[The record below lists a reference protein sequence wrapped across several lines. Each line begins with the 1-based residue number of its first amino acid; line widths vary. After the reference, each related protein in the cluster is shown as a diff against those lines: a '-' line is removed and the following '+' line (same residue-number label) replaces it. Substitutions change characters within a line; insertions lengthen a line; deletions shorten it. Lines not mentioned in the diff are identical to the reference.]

1 MKGGTM
7 AHIQLIYGD
16 EPQLIEEEKRKFL
29 SAYPDLPVTVL
40 DDEAGPQKISEK
52 LCEDSLFGD
61 QKVFCLV
68 NLPIIRKSGKNSDAW
83 VPLYELL
90 MEYNGDNPIVL
101 IYHNMIDKRIKQ
113 NKEILDKIPHHQC
126 KRLEGADLVMWIR
139 QYCTSNGFKMT
150 PDAQDYVAHLIDL
163 WQDVPVSFMKTEFDR
178 YFLQITGDKV
188 ITKEF
193 LEENGSDYGAKN
205 IFTFKEA
212 LLKRDIDTLL
222 ELFPFMFGYKELDRA
237 MSYIEGQLRLQL
249 LVSECRQAGMSV
261 QAIQNLCKDHD
272 SSFKP
277 YPIKLAYEAS
287 PRISVKA
294 LRALLKGLYEII
306 LDSRSNKG
314 DIWRFRDLCITYCG
328 YKG

>member
-1 MKGGTM
+1 MSELLITHVDAVSYTHLDVYKRQTRCGSINRTYVYNGIRLYQRYLSVKGENM

-83 VPLYELL
+83 VPLYELI

-113 NKEILDKIPHHQC
+113 NKELLNKISNREC

-150 PDAQDYVAHLIDL
+150 PDC
-163 WQDVPVSFMKTEFDR
+163 
-178 YFLQITGDKV
+178 
-188 ITKEF
+188 
-193 LEENGSDYGAKN
+193 
-205 IFTFKEA
+205 
-212 LLKRDIDTLL
+212 LLYT
-222 ELFPFMFGYKELDRA
+222 
-237 MSYIEGQLRLQL
+237 SQ
-249 LVSECRQAGMSV
+249 
-261 QAIQNLCKDHD
+261 
-272 SSFKP
+272 
-277 YPIKLAYEAS
+277 
-287 PRISVKA
+287 
-294 LRALLKGLYEII
+294 
-306 LDSRSNKG
+306 
-314 DIWRFRDLCITYCG
+314 
-328 YKG
+328 

>member
-1 MKGGTM
+1 M
-7 AHIQLIYGD
+7 AQIYLIYGD

-29 SAYPDLPVTVL
+29 ATYPDLPVVVL
-40 DDEAGPQKISEK
+40 DDESGPQKISEQ

-83 VPLYELL
+83 TPLYELFTN
-90 MEYNGDNPIVL
+90 YKGDNPIVL
-101 IYHNMIDKRIKQ
+101 IYHDMIDKRIKQ
-113 NKEILDKIPHHQC
+113 NKELLDKIPNHQC
-126 KRLEGADLVMWIR
+126 KRLEGVDLVMWIR
-139 QYCTSNGFKMT
+139 QYCTSHGFKLL
-150 PDAQDYVAHLIDL
+150 PDAQEYVSHLIDL
-163 WQDVPVSFMKTEFDR
+163 WQDVPVSFMRTEFDR
-178 YFLQITGDKV
+178 YFLQIMGEKV

-193 LEENGSDYGAKN
+193 LEENSSDYGAKN
-205 IFTFKEA
+205 IFAFKEA
-212 LLKRDIDTLL
+212 LLKRDINTLL
-222 ELFPFMFGYKELDRA
+222 ELFPFMFSYKELDRA

-261 QAIQNLCKDHD
+261 KAIENLCKDYN
-272 SSFKP
+272 SSFKS

-287 PRISVKA
+287 SRISIKA

-306 LDSRSNKG
+306 LDSRSSKG

>member
-1 MKGGTM
+1 M

-40 DDEAGPQKISEK
+40 DDEVGPQKISEK

-101 IYHNMIDKRIKQ
+101 IYHDMIDKRIKQ
-113 NKEILDKIPHHQC
+113 NKEILEKIPNHQC

-139 QYCTSNGFKMT
+139 QYCTS
-150 PDAQDYVAHLIDL
+150 
-163 WQDVPVSFMKTEFDR
+163 
-178 YFLQITGDKV
+178 KV

-249 LVSECRQAGMSV
+249 LVSECRQVGMSV

-287 PRISVKA
+287 PRISIKA

-306 LDSRSNKG
+306 LDSRSSKG